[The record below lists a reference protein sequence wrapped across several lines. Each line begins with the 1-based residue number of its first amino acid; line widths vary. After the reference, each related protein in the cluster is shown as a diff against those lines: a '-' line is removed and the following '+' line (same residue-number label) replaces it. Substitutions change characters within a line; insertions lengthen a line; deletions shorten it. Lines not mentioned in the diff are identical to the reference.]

1 MQSQRATGAT
11 EPQPK
16 GDGRDSQDRRRLGCP
31 ESVENGQG
39 QRFLMY
45 VGQPS
50 PGARDVYLA
59 RYEIRVDTGHGA
71 GPDVGQSYRE
81 CTLPFRSA
89 VHVEDDSTGDAEEP
103 GPRVVSPRGQV
114 VEASPGDEKGFRD
127 HILGVIGMYPALR
140 EPEQIGVRRFEERGE
155 TRLAVRSPGLVAHA
169 HYMSTTRSSVS
180 PGRQPGATATS
191 PP

>member
-1 MQSQRATGAT
+1 MQSQRATGPT

-16 GDGRDSQDRRRLGCP
+16 GHGRDSQDRRCLGCP

-45 VGQPS
+45 VGQS
-50 PGARDVYLA
+50 LARARDVNLA
-59 RYEIRVDTGHGA
+59 GDEIRVDTGHGA

-89 VHVEDDSTGDAEEP
+89 VHIENDSARDAEEP
-103 GPRVVSPRGQV
+103 GPRVVSPPGQV
-114 VEASPGDEKGFRD
+114 VEASPGDEKGVRD
-127 HILGVIGMYPALR
+127 HILGVIGMHPALR
-140 EPEQIGVRRFEERGE
+140 EAEQIGIRRFEERGE

-169 HYMSTTRSSVS
+169 HDMSTTRSSVS